1 MKTEKAPTPRG
12 PAREKGEAEGIG
24 GVEGEGRSAYW
35 RRGRPVRNRRGR
47 NLRGKV
53 YESRLYHLSG
63 LRARMRADAYVTVC
77 ASAGS
82 GFCEMYNLNQMRVGG
97 ARGGRVALGQAEVI
111 RTS

>member
-1 MKTEKAPTPRG
+1 
-12 PAREKGEAEGIG
+12 
-24 GVEGEGRSAYW
+24 
-35 RRGRPVRNRRGR
+35 
-47 NLRGKV
+47 
-53 YESRLYHLSG
+53 
-63 LRARMRADAYVTVC
+63 MRADAYVTVC